1 METISF
7 EDLGLT
13 EETLAAIEAKGFET
27 PSPIQVL
34 AIPRL
39 LNGDANVVAK
49 ARTGTGKTAA
59 FGIPLVQTI
68 TQEANLPQALVLTP
82 TRELALQVCKEIQ
95 SFTTNR
101 YPRLAAVYGG
111 QSMGEQLRALK
122 RGVEIVV
129 GTPGR
134 VKDHLE
140 RGTLKL
146 DDIKYF
152 VLDEADEMLNMGFI
166 EDIEHIF
173 SQANPTSRVLL
184 FSATMPPEIL
194 KIAGQFMGDYE
205 IVEEET
211 RPEEPILTEQK
222 FWMVRENEKIEALVR
237 LIDISPDFYGL
248 VFTQTKSDADMV
260 AKQLDER
267 GYEAV
272 AMHGD
277 IPQAQRE
284 KILQRF
290 RTRKTRILV
299 ATDVAARG
307 IDIEGLSHV
316 VNYSLP
322 FDPQTY
328 IHRIGRTG
336 RAGAKGIAFTLVR
349 PEERR
354 KLEFLKSATKKATKG
369 SLTEETIPSIKQVLA
384 AKKERLFTEMK
395 QSLGFTSEIAED
407 SSDILEDS
415 QGEIIDQSQEPKEK
429 TPESFVTLAKEL
441 CENRDAQEVLAAVL
455 ALSYGRALNPDRYGS
470 ITPIKTQNQ
479 DNQIR
484 LYVGLGRRDGF
495 NPREIASY
503 FSQLLRIP
511 QRLVDRIDVAD
522 NFSLVSLPR
531 KAALDVLER
540 SRRDRNLP
548 HIHIDSKNDSYTE
561 KSSRGRKGDNR
572 NKSFGRGKD
581 RFFDDK
587 ARNSKKSNTFSND
600 ANIRRTKTSNAGL
613 YRKSQN
619 KKTSG
624 NIY

>member
-1 METISF
+1 
-7 EDLGLT
+7 
-13 EETLAAIEAKGFET
+13 
-27 PSPIQVL
+27 
-34 AIPRL
+34 
-39 LNGDANVVAK
+39 
-49 ARTGTGKTAA
+49 
-59 FGIPLVQTI
+59 
-68 TQEANLPQALVLTP
+68 
-82 TRELALQVCKEIQ
+82 
-95 SFTTNR
+95 
-101 YPRLAAVYGG
+101 
-111 QSMGEQLRALK
+111 
-122 RGVEIVV
+122 
-129 GTPGR
+129 
-134 VKDHLE
+134 
-140 RGTLKL
+140 
-146 DDIKYF
+146 
-152 VLDEADEMLNMGFI
+152 
-166 EDIEHIF
+166 
-173 SQANPTSRVLL
+173 
-184 FSATMPPEIL
+184 
-194 KIAGQFMGDYE
+194 
-205 IVEEET
+205 
-211 RPEEPILTEQK
+211 
-222 FWMVRENEKIEALVR
+222 
-237 LIDISPDFYGL
+237 
-248 VFTQTKSDADMV
+248 MV